1 MEFKE
6 QVDFITE
13 YFPIAS
19 AQAKTDHIR
28 IALSVQAMVVAL
40 NLNDGDMI
48 VSARNLF
55 NITGISTVTRG
66 MKYASDV
73 LGVIDSGRGRRTY
86 VAEGGR
92 DRARQG
98 LLAQVTDIDLR
109 CAVKRAKILSLDKGG
124 LLELL
129 DEQWE
134 QIDDQ

>member
-13 YFPIAS
+13 YYPIAS

-40 NLNDGDMI
+40 DLKDGDML
-48 VSARNLF
+48 VSARSLF
-55 NITGISTVTRG
+55 NITGITTIARG
-66 MKYASDV
+66 MKYAGDT
-73 LGVIDSGRGRRTY
+73 LGITTSGSGRRTY
-86 VAEGGR
+86 VAEGGI

-98 LLAQVTDIDLR
+98 LLAQVADIDLR

-134 QIDDQ
+134 RTDD